1 MKYFLLTSYI
11 REKKKYKIIMA
22 SGGGTL
28 QKAIDLVTQA
38 TEKDK
43 KKEYEEAL
51 KLYQH
56 AVEYFLHA
64 IKCKFFLYFSYI
76 FFILFLIYFSL

>member
-1 MKYFLLTSYI
+1 
-11 REKKKYKIIMA
+11 MA
-22 SGGGTL
+22 TL

-43 KKEYEEAL
+43 AKDYEEAL

-56 AVEYFLHA
+56 SVEYFLHA
-64 IKCKFFLYFSYI
+64 IKCK
-76 FFILFLIYFSL
+76 

>member
-1 MKYFLLTSYI
+1 MTS
-11 REKKKYKIIMA
+11 
-22 SGGGTL
+22 GGTL

-43 KKEYEEAL
+43 AKEYEEAL

-56 AVEYFLHA
+56 SVEYFLHA
-64 IKCKFFLYFSYI
+64 IKCKFSFNFHS
-76 FFILFLIYFSL
+76 FFNLTFNICFFR